1 LTEKLSLQLDEV
13 EREVNY
19 LKENE
24 EAVNQSKKIMQREI
38 RDLKRKLE
46 FKNKQLSTANSNVA
60 LQK

>member
-1 LTEKLSLQLDEV
+1 V